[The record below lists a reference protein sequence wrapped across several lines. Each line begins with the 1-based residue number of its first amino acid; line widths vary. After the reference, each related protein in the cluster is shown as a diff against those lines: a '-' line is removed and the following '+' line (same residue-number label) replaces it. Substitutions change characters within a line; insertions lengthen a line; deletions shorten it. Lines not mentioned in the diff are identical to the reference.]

1 MHICKALF
9 FLPVL
14 KKIFFTVTNDL
25 TYDQRMHRICTT
37 LSENGYDVTL
47 VGRKLSSSLPLSH
60 QKFNQQRINCWFKK
74 GKWFYAEYNARLF
87 FYLLYHRMDAICAID
102 LDTILPCLYISKWKR
117 IKRIYDA
124 HELFTGLKEV
134 VIRPSVYKKWR
145 SIEGKAVPQFK
156 WGYTVSQGIAGEFKK
171 RYGATFET
179 IRNVP
184 VLKKEEP
191 LTNTQDRFIL
201 YQGAVNEARAF
212 EWLIP
217 AMKEINSKLVI
228 CGDGN
233 FMPKLKE
240 LIIANKVQDKIEL
253 KGMLP
258 PDELWHI
265 AQQAYIGIALAENTG
280 LNQYLALPNKFFDYV
295 HAGLPQLTMNYPE
308 YVQLNREY
316 EVAVLTGDLS
326 PQGIAKTLNNL
337 LADDVL
343 ITKLRNNCLA
353 ARREWCWQNEEKKL
367 LAFYQSVFNS

>member
-1 MHICKALF
+1 MQNLIF
-9 FLPVL
+9 FPEL
-14 KKIFFTVTNDL
+14 KKIVFTVTNDL

-37 LSENGYDVTL
+37 LSENGYTVTL
-47 VGRKLSSSLPLSH
+47 VGRKLPSSLPLTQ
-60 QKFNQQRINCWFKK
+60 QKFKQKRINCWFRK

-87 FYLLYHRMDAICAID
+87 FYLLYRRMDAICAID

-124 HELFTGLKEV
+124 HELFTELKEV
-134 VIRPSVYKKWR
+134 VSRPAVYKRWKN
-145 SIEGKAVPQFK
+145 IEEKSVPQFK
-156 WGYTVSQGIAGEFKK
+156 WGYTVSKSIAGEFEK
-171 RYGATFET
+171 RYGAGYET

-184 VLKKEEP
+184 VLKTEEP
-191 LTNTQDRFIL
+191 VAGNPNKFIL

-240 LIIANKVQDKIEL
+240 LIMANKVQDKIEL
-253 KGMLP
+253 KGMLR

-265 AQQAYIGIALAENTG
+265 AQQAYLGIALAENTG

-316 EVAVLTGDLS
+316 EVAVLTEDLS
-326 PQGIAKTLNNL
+326 PAGIAQTINNL
-337 LADDVL
+337 LVDDVL
-343 ITKLRNNCLA
+343 IIKLRNNCLA

>member
-1 MHICKALF
+1 
-9 FLPVL
+9 
-14 KKIFFTVTNDL
+14 
-25 TYDQRMHRICTT
+25 
-37 LSENGYDVTL
+37 
-47 VGRKLSSSLPLSH
+47 
-60 QKFNQQRINCWFKK
+60 
-74 GKWFYAEYNARLF
+74 
-87 FYLLYHRMDAICAID
+87 
-102 LDTILPCLYISKWKR
+102 
-117 IKRIYDA
+117 
-124 HELFTGLKEV
+124 
-134 VIRPSVYKKWR
+134 
-145 SIEGKAVPQFK
+145 
-156 WGYTVSQGIAGEFKK
+156 
-171 RYGATFET
+171 
-179 IRNVP
+179 
-184 VLKKEEP
+184 
-191 LTNTQDRFIL
+191 
-201 YQGAVNEARAF
+201 
-212 EWLIP
+212 
-217 AMKEINSKLVI
+217 MKEINSKLVI

-343 ITKLRNNCLA
+343 ITKLRNNCPPPAVNGAGKTKKRNCWHFINPSSIHEPSFAYCLPRYA
-353 ARREWCWQNEEKKL
+353 MAR
-367 LAFYQSVFNS
+367 

>member
-1 MHICKALF
+1 MQNLIF
-9 FLPVL
+9 FPEL
-14 KKIFFTVTNDL
+14 KKIVFTVTNDL

-37 LSENGYDVTL
+37 LSENGYAVTL
-47 VGRKLSSSLPLSH
+47 VGRKLSASLPLTQ
-60 QKFNQQRINCWFKK
+60 QKFKQKRINCWFRK

-87 FYLLYHRMDAICAID
+87 FYLLYQRMDAICAID

-124 HELFTGLKEV
+124 HELFTELKEV
-134 VIRPSVYKKWR
+134 VSRPAVHKRWKN
-145 SIEGKAVPQFK
+145 IEEKSVPQFK
-156 WGYTVSQGIAGEFKK
+156 WGYTVSKSIAREFEK
-171 RYGATFET
+171 RYGAGYET

-184 VLKKEEP
+184 VLKTEEP
-191 LTNTQDRFIL
+191 VACNPNKFIL

-217 AMKEINSKLVI
+217 AMKVINSKLVI

-253 KGMLP
+253 KGMIP
-258 PDELWHI
+258 PDELWHV
-265 AQQAYIGIALAENTG
+265 AQQAYFGIALAENTG

-326 PQGIAKTLNNL
+326 PEGIAKTINNL

>member
-1 MHICKALF
+1 MQNLIF
-9 FLPVL
+9 FPEL
-14 KKIFFTVTNDL
+14 KKIVFTVTNDL

-37 LSENGYDVTL
+37 LSENGYAVTL
-47 VGRKLSSSLPLSH
+47 VGRKLPASLPLTQQQFK
-60 QKFNQQRINCWFKK
+60 QKRINCWFRK

-87 FYLLYHRMDAICAID
+87 FYLLYRRMDAICAID

-124 HELFTGLKEV
+124 HELFTELKEV
-134 VIRPSVYKKWR
+134 VSRPAVYKRWKN
-145 SIEGKAVPQFK
+145 IEEKSVPQFK
-156 WGYTVSQGIAGEFKK
+156 WGYTVSKSIAREFEK
-171 RYGATFET
+171 RYGAGYET

-184 VLKKEEP
+184 VLKTEEP
-191 LTNTQDRFIL
+191 VAGNLNKFIL

-265 AQQAYIGIALAENTG
+265 AQQAYLGIALAENTG

-316 EVAVLTGDLS
+316 EVAVLTEDLS
-326 PQGIAKTLNNL
+326 PAGIAQTINNL
-337 LADDVL
+337 LVDDVL